1 MFVQTR
7 NPILSRA
14 LLDAL
19 LAALSTRPAAA
30 LLVTPFVHLFTAGP
44 SPITLDTVSADFTEA
59 AFTGSAPGAL
69 ALPLLGPINIDA
81 SDLGAHNEVDFLCT
95 AVTPPGETILGYW
108 IDNSATTPTEIYLSE
123 TFQTPVSIATPGD
136 YISLDVI
143 FPTRINPS
151 INP

>member
-19 LAALSTRPAAA
+19 LAALSARPAAA

-44 SPITLDTVSADFTEA
+44 APITLDSVSADFTA
-59 AFTGSAPGAL
+59 ATFTGSAAVAL
-69 ALPLLGPINIDA
+69 PLPLLGPINVDA
-81 SDLGAHNEVDFLCT
+81 SDLGAHNEVDFLAT
-95 AVTPPGETILGYW
+95 AVTPPGQTILGYW
-108 IDNSATTPTEIYLSE
+108 IDNAAASPTEIYLAE
-123 TFQTPVSIATPGD
+123 TFETPISIAIPGD